1 MRCPYKSK
9 IVSKVT
15 LMASPTVPSLKFL
28 EIETNDN
35 PNASV
40 IWLHGLGANGH
51 DFEPIIPEL
60 RLPSS
65 TGIRFIFPHAPKRV
79 ITINGGLL
87 MPAWY
92 DILTHDIDRKVD
104 VKQLVAS
111 ANAVGEFVDRE
122 IERGIDSK
130 RIIIAGFSQGGAV
143 GYQLALS
150 HPKPLGGLLALST
163 YFATK
168 STIEYH
174 KENSKLPI
182 YIGHGTH
189 DSIVPEVLGQEANQ
203 LLTEKGYACDY
214 QTYPMD
220 HSVCMEQIAH
230 ISRWL
235 QMRLW

>member
-1 MRCPYKSK
+1 
-9 IVSKVT
+9 
-15 LMASPTVPSLKFL
+15 MALTKPPSLKYL
-28 EIETNDN
+28 EIETNDK
-35 PNASV
+35 PTASV

-60 RLPSS
+60 RIPSS
-65 TGIRFIFPHAPKRV
+65 MGIRFIFPHAPKRV

-92 DILTHDIDRKVD
+92 DILSHEVDRKVD

-111 ANAVGEFVDRE
+111 ANAVSEFIDME

-143 GYQLALS
+143 GYELALS
-150 HPKPLGGLLALST
+150 YPKPLGGLIALST

-174 KENSKLPI
+174 GSNAKIPI
-182 YIGHGTH
+182 MIGHGVH
-189 DSIVPEVLGQEANQ
+189 DSIVPETLGQQASQ
-203 LLTEKGYACDY
+203 LLTEKGYKSDY
-214 QTYPMD
+214 KTYSMD
-220 HSVCMEQIAH
+220 HSVCMEQIAD

-235 QMRLW
+235 QLRLW